1 MKKYNIFLACI
12 LFIEALFAQQTPKI
26 EQLDNQKRRETYLNQ
41 FGNDS
46 LKFTILGLKDTL
58 LKAFHSDNGQLYRQE
73 WAADSVYVYDAFGQ
87 LRKVFYLKNPT
98 LMEYER
104 QPPNRSYYENGVL
117 KSQYNKT
124 QTGDRILEKFN
135 IDGSLDRR
143 QIWRQLA
150 DPSVNYRL
158 EYDGK
163 GRILYAQKTDSSIAR
178 RDSFLVDYDTI
189 FHSNG
194 RVLSIKHSK
203 YKQGMGHLADYFLTK

>member
-1 MKKYNIFLACI
+1 MKKYLLLI
-12 LFIEALFAQQTPKI
+12 LCLTFSTVIAAQQMPRV
-26 EQLDNQKRRETYLNQ
+26 EQLGNQKRRETYLNQ

-46 LKFTILGLKDTL
+46 LKWDISGQKDTL

-73 WAADSVYVYDAFGQ
+73 WAADSVYVYDGFGQ

-98 LMEYER
+98 PLEYER
-104 QPPNRSYYENGVL
+104 QPPNRSYYEYGVL

-124 QTGDRILEKFN
+124 PTGDKILERFN

-158 EYDGK
+158 E
-163 GRILYAQKTDSSIAR
+163 
-178 RDSFLVDYDTI
+178 
-189 FHSNG
+189 
-194 RVLSIKHSK
+194 
-203 YKQGMGHLADYFLTK
+203 